1 LENGGGSVIKGDSTD
16 AGVVIVADNT
26 DVNAILSN
34 VTGIEAEILDVFN
47 DPDTW
52 GDAAIELSS
61 PEEGIVGLE
70 KSGTSLIIDIN
81 RDGVAEARDDLTI
94 TNYFDDQG
102 DLGVGAPAILI
113 NNIISQQD
121 VVDFFA

>member
-52 GDAAIELSS
+52 GDAAIEYL
-61 PEEGIVGLE
+61 PQKRELLVLR
-70 KSGTSLIIDIN
+70 SL
-81 RDGVAEARDDLTI
+81 V
-94 TNYFDDQG
+94 Q
-102 DLGVGAPAILI
+102 V
-113 NNIISQQD
+113 
-121 VVDFFA
+121 